1 MASGNLYRHITFS
14 RTALF
19 YWMMI
24 HQTLQRKYRW
34 CYTFSC
40 VRKCNIEYS
49 NAFLKPKSHMLS
61 PCQLSLEVRHA
72 FNILLILHQNQNLR
86 RDWRKCKSHII
97 PTDGSSSC
105 ATWLAISSAMWC
117 ILSEFLVCTIIIFE
131 LVDTNSKWHQLDLCY
146 QPNHFQ
152 FP

>member
-1 MASGNLYRHITFS
+1 
-14 RTALF
+14 
-19 YWMMI
+19 
-24 HQTLQRKYRW
+24 
-34 CYTFSC
+34 
-40 VRKCNIEYS
+40 
-49 NAFLKPKSHMLS
+49 MLS

-105 ATWLAISSAMWC
+105 ATWLAISAAMWC

-146 QPNHFQ
+146 QPNNFQ
-152 FP
+152 FPWFGCTILDLAQFGVFLAEVGSYCDDWKVVKFQ